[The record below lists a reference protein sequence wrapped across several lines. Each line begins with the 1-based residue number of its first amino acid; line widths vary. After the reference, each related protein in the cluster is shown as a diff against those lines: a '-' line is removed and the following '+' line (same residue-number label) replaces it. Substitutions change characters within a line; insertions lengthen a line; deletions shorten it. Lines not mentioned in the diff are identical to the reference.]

1 MEDPTLQ
8 GWIRDRGWDGAYP
21 SPTDDFLAVVD
32 SNWRLGNKAN
42 LVTDQQLDYRVAI
55 APDGASTARLTI
67 SYENRGTDTL
77 PFSTADMPFLDHA
90 TYDAD
95 VRIYAPLGSRW
106 LSPEGEVLEPELGRA
121 VLLERVEVPPE
132 SRRSLT
138 VEYRLPDRRV
148 ESGRIDYDLFVRKQA
163 GTGAIPFRLTVTAP
177 EGWRANGSSSR
188 EWSTSSDLIVDRTF
202 QVLLE
207 PAPGSR

>member
-1 MEDPTLQ
+1 MENPTLQ
-8 GWIRDRGWDGAYP
+8 DWIKSRGWDGAYP

-55 APDGASTARLTI
+55 APDGASTATLTI
-67 SYENRGTDTL
+67 SYENRGTDDL
-77 PFSTADMPFLDHA
+77 PFSTAEMPFLDHA

-95 VRIYAPLGSRW
+95 VRIYAPLGSQW
-106 LSPEGEVLEPELGRA
+106 LSPRGEVLEPELGRA
-121 VLLERVEVPPE
+121 VLLDRVEVPPE

-148 ESGRIDYDLFVRKQA
+148 NGGKIDYDLFVRKQA
-163 GTGAIPFRLTVTAP
+163 GTGAVPFTLTVVGP
-177 EGWRANGSSSR
+177 DGWRANGSSSR
-188 EWSTSSDLIVDRTF
+188 AWSTRADLDVDRTF
-202 QVLLE
+202 RVVLE
-207 PAPGSR
+207 AAPGSS